1 MIMKSLKEQFLFS
14 IKNQNQQTI
23 KQVNLA
29 NICSFEY
36 VNSWY
41 EGVFVKLVLKC
52 LFLSSASEISAPN

>member
-1 MIMKSLKEQFLFS
+1 MVTKSLEEQLLFS
-14 IKNQNQQTI
+14 IKNQNQQTT

-52 LFLSSASEISAPN
+52 LFLSSASEISASN